1 VATKSIVRTRFKE
14 KKENPRK
21 KLLIPA
27 GSLFHDK
34 TIPEPLIFSGLSFF
48 VAIAGAILR
57 QTLRLR
63 KTGLLFILI

>member
-1 VATKSIVRTRFKE
+1 MTG
-14 KKENPRK
+14 NPTK

-27 GSLFHDK
+27 GSQFETKHP
-34 TIPEPLIFSGLSFF
+34 PEPLIFSGLSVF

-63 KTGLLFILI
+63 KTAFSLY